1 MKELLQRIA
10 EYFMNDYT
18 GDDKTSPRFELSPQD
33 LREICNL
40 YSTKCQ
46 LQDKLDKMSKRK
58 SVYEIAEEI
67 TDLFIDEKYL
77 IIAILQHEDKEELVE
92 EIITKIG

>member
-18 GDDKTSPRFELSPQD
+18 GDDNTSPEFKLSPQD

-46 LQDKLDKMSKRK
+46 LQDKLDKMAKRK
-58 SVYEIAEEI
+58 PVYEAAEEI
-67 TDLFIDEKYL
+67 TDLLIDEKDL
-77 IIAILQHEDKEELVE
+77 IIAILQHKDREELVE
-92 EIITKIG
+92 DIIAEIG

>member
-18 GDDKTSPRFELSPQD
+18 GDDKTSPEFKLSPQD

-58 SVYEIAEEI
+58 SVYEMAEEI
-67 TDLFIDEKYL
+67 TDLFIEEKYL